1 MTCFTFRFTFN
12 LPSQDSIRIAR
23 KEFGGLLKKLNL
35 KYRTEKNFLFGQC
48 SSRLNQ
54 RLWVLDFLILP
65 PESPQDKYLE
75 ALRLL
80 KESYLKQFQDAHPE
94 LGDVT
99 IYRNLYD
106 FPALIRTTSDW
117 W

>member
-1 MTCFTFRFTFN
+1 MTHFIFRFTFN
-12 LPSQDSIRIAR
+12 LQNRDSIHIAR

-35 KYRTEKNFLFGQC
+35 KYRTEKNFQYGQC
-48 SSRLNQ
+48 SSRSNQ

-65 PESPQDKYLE
+65 PESQQDKYLE
-75 ALRLL
+75 TLRLL
-80 KESYLKQFQDAHPE
+80 KESYLKQFQDAHPA

-99 IYRNLYD
+99 IYRNLNN
-106 FPALIRTTSDW
+106 FPALIHTTSDW